1 MFVFCGSLERRRA
14 RETAHRERMH
24 ILTLETRDI
33 AEAVATESTIVA
45 SEGTVCNSETCH
57 VSNASMGI
65 IWWRKCAHI
74 ANRHVTSLLRE
85 LQKGLTHEELV
96 DVTGRII
103 RHDNLQEYLPK
114 CVRALKESENNA
126 LAIQSI
132 QGAYQTITI
141 QGGKQS
147 SFMKNVILSAVASQS
162 SLLPQNHIRRALG
175 ASKWLVKKAVTIR
188 SLVDGMGECLWGG
201 LPRKRRCDVLD
212 EATVQAVVNWWETS
226 SIVSPNQKDVKR
238 RRIGVKLF
246 DKHPTH
252 YLQESQVHFS
262 NVVTFI
268 QWILGISVSQ

>member
-24 ILTLETRDI
+24 TLTLEARDI

-65 IWWRKCAHI
+65 IRWRKCEHI

-96 DVTGRII
+96 DVIGRII
-103 RHDNLQEYLPK
+103 CHDNLQEYLPK
-114 CVRALKESENNA
+114 CMRALKESKNNA

-132 QGAYQTITI
+132 QRAYQTITI

-238 RRIGVKLF
+238 RCIGVKLF